1 MLLITAKQL
10 EQLDAIRLAGFHRV
24 CVRALRER
32 HEEDAAAFDGAALLA
47 LVKKVDGRAT
57 GEFALD
63 VEEHRFKLMA
73 LALKHPLLSAE
84 SVPDDIVDLMTWP
97 DRPVER
103 KFTMLEKRLGAGAP
117 KGGE

>member
-10 EQLDAIRLAGFHRV
+10 EQLDAIRLAEFHRV

-32 HEEDAAAFDGAALLA
+32 HEEDAAGFDDAALLA

-63 VEEHRFKLMA
+63 VEEHRFKLMV
-73 LALKHPLLSAE
+73 LALKHPILAAE
-84 SVPDDIVDLMTWP
+84 AVPDDIVDLMTWP
-97 DRPVER
+97 DRPAER
-103 KFTMLEKRLGAGAP
+103 KFTMLEKRLGAQTP
-117 KGGE
+117 KGDG